1 MKMNHILFLLTAAF
15 CFPSITVA
23 KIIEAGSPDK
33 KNVITIETDNQ
44 VSYSLSRNGT
54 KILDTCPL
62 SLTVGNDTWG
72 TDKCRKITRKSVSE
86 KVEFIVPRKYKE
98 TVDNYNQVELIYKDY
113 KIEFRIYNDGVAYRF
128 VSTANNKQPVK
139 KESVSFRFGQDH
151 TSYTLL
157 TDQLQNWFEQDYTVK
172 PINALPKDSFSV
184 APVMVEVD
192 KYKVLLAEAN
202 LYNYPGMYLQPA
214 LESFHGIFANYPD
227 KEVPKPPRERKPR
240 PARPARE
247 ESEKRDFAPMVPAET
262 FAPTEPPVIHPE
274 DTPAGRA
281 QKFLMDVTDRM
292 GVKVDVYVDDSK
304 ADNLSIH
311 MIGDTLGIL
320 IGRRGETLDALQYL
334 TSLQVNKGREGY
346 IRVTL
351 DTENYRAKRED
362 SLRRLAQRMANRA
375 VKTGRKVVLEP
386 MNPYERRVLHTALQN
401 HPAVTTHSEGEEPNR
416 RVVIM
421 LKNQPERPEKSAEK
435 PQGEKPSRSRRS
447 RRRGPRKPVNPA
459 ENQTANEPQE
469 TVAAPESPAAVDV
482 LGVEE

>member
-1 MKMNHILFLLTAAF
+1 MRIKEFTGKTTQEAIDNGLAELGVTIADVHVDVLQEGAKGLFGLF
-15 CFPSITVA
+15 
-23 KIIEAGSPDK
+23 GSKPAC
-33 KNVITIETDNQ
+33 V
-44 VSYSLSRNGT
+44 R
-54 KILDTCPL
+54 
-62 SLTVGNDTWG
+62 LTVMEDEREDDHGLSDLLGSFSLNEQ
-72 TDKCRKITRKSVSE
+72 KKKSAPKPAAPKAEAPKPEAKPEMKPE
-86 KVEFIVPRKYKE
+86 KKPE
-98 TVDNYNQVELIYKDY
+98 
-113 KIEFRIYNDGVAYRF
+113 
-128 VSTANNKQPVK
+128 K
-139 KESVSFRFGQDH
+139 KPEAKPAAPKA
-151 TSYTLL
+151 
-157 TDQLQNWFEQDYTVK
+157 EVK
-172 PINALPKDSFSV
+172 PEAPK
-184 APVMVEVD
+184 
-192 KYKVLLAEAN
+192 AETKPEKKPEA
-202 LYNYPGMYLQPA
+202 
-214 LESFHGIFANYPD
+214 
-227 KEVPKPPRERKPR
+227 PKPPRERKPR

-401 HPAVTTHSEGEEPNR
+401 HP
-416 RVVIM
+416 
-421 LKNQPERPEKSAEK
+421 ERPEKSAEK

>member
-1 MKMNHILFLLTAAF
+1 MKIKEFTGKTTQEAIDNGLVELGVTIADVHVDVIQEGAKGLFGLF
-15 CFPSITVA
+15 
-23 KIIEAGSPDK
+23 GSKPAC
-33 KNVITIETDNQ
+33 V
-44 VSYSLSRNGT
+44 R
-54 KILDTCPL
+54 
-62 SLTVGNDTWG
+62 LTVMEDEREDDHGLSDLLGSFSLNDQ
-72 TDKCRKITRKSVSE
+72 KKKPAAKPAAPKPAPAKPAAPKAE
-86 KVEFIVPRKYKE
+86 
-98 TVDNYNQVELIYKDY
+98 
-113 KIEFRIYNDGVAYRF
+113 A
-128 VSTANNKQPVK
+128 PVK
-139 KESVSFRFGQDH
+139 PE
-151 TSYTLL
+151 
-157 TDQLQNWFEQDYTVK
+157 
-172 PINALPKDSFSV
+172 PPKA
-184 APVMVEVD
+184 APVKTEPKPEV
-192 KYKVLLAEAN
+192 KAEA
-202 LYNYPGMYLQPA
+202 PKTEPKPEIKA
-214 LESFHGIFANYPD
+214 EAKPEIKAETKPE
-227 KEVPKPPRERKPR
+227 KKPEAPKPPRERKPR
-240 PARPARE
+240 PPRPARE
-247 ESEKRDFAPMVPAET
+247 EGEKRDFAPMVPAET

-421 LKNQPERPEKSAEK
+421 LKNQPERAEKSAEK
-435 PQGEKPSRSRRS
+435 PQGDRPNNRRRS
-447 RRRGPRKPVNPA
+447 NRRRGPRKPMN
-459 ENQTANEPQE
+459 ENQPVNETQE
-469 TVAAPESPAAVDV
+469 TAAAPESPAAVDV

>member
-1 MKMNHILFLLTAAF
+1 MKIKEFTGKTTKEAIDNGLAELGVTIADVHVDVLQEGAKGLFGLFGSKPACVRLTVMDDEREDDHGL
-15 CFPSITVA
+15 SDLM
-23 KIIEAGSPDK
+23 GSF
-33 KNVITIETDNQ
+33 
-44 VSYSLSRNGT
+44 SLSDQ
-54 KILDTCPL
+54 K
-62 SLTVGNDTWG
+62 
-72 TDKCRKITRKSVSE
+72 KKSAAKPAAPKPAPAKPAAPKAEAPKPVSQPE
-86 KVEFIVPRKYKE
+86 APK
-98 TVDNYNQVELIYKDY
+98 
-113 KIEFRIYNDGVAYRF
+113 
-128 VSTANNKQPVK
+128 TAPAKA
-139 KESVSFRFGQDH
+139 E
-151 TSYTLL
+151 
-157 TDQLQNWFEQDYTVK
+157 VK
-172 PINALPKDSFSV
+172 PAAPK
-184 APVMVEVD
+184 
-192 KYKVLLAEAN
+192 AEAK
-202 LYNYPGMYLQPA
+202 PEISQEKPKAEAVPEKKPEA
-214 LESFHGIFANYPD
+214 L
-227 KEVPKPPRERKPR
+227 KPLRERKPR
-240 PARPARE
+240 PPRPARE
-247 ESEKRDFAPMVPAET
+247 EGEKRDFEPMVPAET

-292 GVKVDVYVDDSK
+292 GVKVDVYVDESK

-375 VKTGRKVVLEP
+375 VKTGRRVVLEP

-435 PQGEKPSRSRRS
+435 PQSDRPNNRRRS
-447 RRRGPRKPVNPA
+447 NRRRGPRKPVNQA
-459 ENQTANEPQE
+459 ENQPVNETQE
-469 TVAAPESPAAVDV
+469 IVAAPESPAVVDV

>member
-1 MKMNHILFLLTAAF
+1 MKIKEFTGKTTQEAIDNGLAELGVTLADVHVDVLQEGAKGLFGLFGSKPACVRLTVMDDEREDDHGLSDLL
-15 CFPSITVA
+15 
-23 KIIEAGSPDK
+23 GSF
-33 KNVITIETDNQ
+33 
-44 VSYSLSRNGT
+44 SLSDQ
-54 KILDTCPL
+54 K
-62 SLTVGNDTWG
+62 
-72 TDKCRKITRKSVSE
+72 KKSAAKPAAPKPAPAKPAAPKAEAPKPVSQPE
-86 KVEFIVPRKYKE
+86 APK
-98 TVDNYNQVELIYKDY
+98 
-113 KIEFRIYNDGVAYRF
+113 
-128 VSTANNKQPVK
+128 TAPAKAEAKP
-139 KESVSFRFGQDH
+139 E
-151 TSYTLL
+151 
-157 TDQLQNWFEQDYTVK
+157 VK
-172 PINALPKDSFSV
+172 PAAPK
-184 APVMVEVD
+184 
-192 KYKVLLAEAN
+192 AEAK
-202 LYNYPGMYLQPA
+202 PEISQEKPKAEAVPEKKPEA
-214 LESFHGIFANYPD
+214 L
-227 KEVPKPPRERKPR
+227 KPLRERKPR
-240 PARPARE
+240 PPRPARE
-247 ESEKRDFAPMVPAET
+247 EGEKRDFAPMVPAET

-304 ADNLSIH
+304 ADNLSVH

-375 VKTGRKVVLEP
+375 VKTGRRVVLEP

-435 PQGEKPSRSRRS
+435 PQSDRPNNRRRS
-447 RRRGPRKPVNPA
+447 NRRRGPRKPVNQA
-459 ENQTANEPQE
+459 ENQPVTETQE
-469 TVAAPESPAAVDV
+469 IVAAPASPAVVDV
-482 LGVEE
+482 LGVGG

>member
-172 PINALPKDSFSV
+172 PINALPKDIFSV
-184 APVMVEVD
+184 AD
-192 KYKVLLAEAN
+192 KTV
-202 LYNYPGMYLQPA
+202 
-214 LESFHGIFANYPD
+214 
-227 KEVPKPPRERKPR
+227 
-240 PARPARE
+240 
-247 ESEKRDFAPMVPAET
+247 
-262 FAPTEPPVIHPE
+262 
-274 DTPAGRA
+274 
-281 QKFLMDVTDRM
+281 
-292 GVKVDVYVDDSK
+292 
-304 ADNLSIH
+304 SI
-311 MIGDTLGIL
+311 
-320 IGRRGETLDALQYL
+320 
-334 TSLQVNKGREGY
+334 
-346 IRVTL
+346 
-351 DTENYRAKRED
+351 
-362 SLRRLAQRMANRA
+362 
-375 VKTGRKVVLEP
+375 
-386 MNPYERRVLHTALQN
+386 
-401 HPAVTTHSEGEEPNR
+401 
-416 RVVIM
+416 
-421 LKNQPERPEKSAEK
+421 
-435 PQGEKPSRSRRS
+435 
-447 RRRGPRKPVNPA
+447 
-459 ENQTANEPQE
+459 
-469 TVAAPESPAAVDV
+469 
-482 LGVEE
+482 